1 MYEYVHGGDIY
12 DKHGRPNKGLLD
24 FSANISPLGMP
35 PEVIHAAQEAVKHAD
50 IYPDSA
56 CRQLS
61 IALAAFEGVGEGS
74 ILCANGASDLIFRI
88 AHAIRPQKVMV
99 TAPTFAD
106 YERAGS
112 AAGAKIIYYP
122 LSAED
127 GFAIP
132 CDIVSAILT
141 DAPNLVFICNPNN
154 PTGNVTDIATIREIA
169 TVCQSINAILVIDEC
184 FIDFITDAYRY
195 TAKPLLGE
203 YKNIVILKAFTKMFA
218 MPGLRLGYA
227 ICEDEELF
235 DHLRFIGP
243 DWAVSNIA
251 QAAGLAAL
259 ASGKEYIQ
267 KTVAYIRHERER
279 MATELTR
286 LGFAVYPSEANFILF
301 KCRRDIDLRGVLLTK
316 GIMVRDCSNYKGLGK
331 GFYRT
336 AVLTTEKNTRF
347 LDAMNT
353 ASKFSL
359 TTNKTYTPI
368 PFRCLSTKFQV
379 TAPITTTPPIIA
391 NTPGT

>member
-12 DKHGRPNKGLLD
+12 DKTGRPNKSILD

-35 PEVIHAAQEAVKHAD
+35 TKVIRAAQEAVTQAD

-61 IALAAFEGVGEGS
+61 IALAAFEGVNENS

-88 AHAIRPQKVMV
+88 VHSIRPQKVMV
-99 TAPTFAD
+99 TAPSFAD

-112 AAGAKIIYYP
+112 AARADIIYYP
-122 LSAED
+122 LNEED
-127 GFAIP
+127 GFAISTG
-132 CDIVSAILT
+132 IVSAILT
-141 DAPNLVFICNPNN
+141 GLPNVVFICNPNN

-169 TVCQSINAILVIDEC
+169 AACRSVNAILVIDEC
-184 FIDFITDAYRY
+184 FIDFVADAPDY

-227 ICEDEELF
+227 ICENQEMLDR
-235 DHLRFIGP
+235 LRFIGP

-259 ASGKEYIQ
+259 ADGREYIQ
-267 KTVAYIRHERER
+267 RTMQYVRHERGR
-279 MATELTR
+279 MSAELAR
-286 LGFAVYPSEANFILF
+286 LGFTVYPSEANFILF
-301 KCRRDIDLRGVLLTK
+301 KCRQDVDLRSILLKK
-316 GIMVRDCSNYKGLGK
+316 GIMIRDCSNYKGLGN
-331 GFYRT
+331 GYYRT
-336 AVLTTEKNTRF
+336 AVLSGEKNTQF
-347 LDAMNT
+347 LDAIS
-353 ASKFSL
+353 ASVKSSVIAQLVKNSSL
-359 TTNKTYTPI
+359 PLQSISK
-368 PFRCLSTKFQV
+368 
-379 TAPITTTPPIIA
+379 
-391 NTPGT
+391 